1 MTLLSSDNIV
11 RKEEVKKLVF
21 FVALPMTKF
30 RALTM
35 MNWVKNRRVFTI
47 CLEAMAKLRKKE
59 AGAVLLVFTTSC
71 WWLRERVDFPDL
83 LPHCQY
89 QDCNTLTTFKTNCKT
104 ICKTNRKIPHC
115 QECKTTNHWRD
126 SVKWKSTDTSD
137 ILTQFILGLK
147 NKTKQQPTREII
159 VVPAPL
165 GAIDP
170 RIVRATTE

>member
-11 RKEEVKKLVF
+11 WKEEVNKLVF

-47 CLEAMAKLRKKE
+47 CLEAMATLRKKE
-59 AGAVLLVFTTSC
+59 AGVVFLVFTTSC

-89 QDCNTLTTFKTNCKT
+89 QDCNTLTRFRTF
-104 ICKTNRKIPHC
+104 CKTNRKIPNC
-115 QECKTTNHWRD
+115 QECNTSNYWRD
-126 SVKWKSTDTSD
+126 SMQWKSTDTSD
-137 ILTQFILGLK
+137 IFTQFILGLK

-159 VVPAPL
+159 VALAPL
-165 GAIDP
+165 GAIEP
-170 RIVRATTE
+170 RIVRATAG

>member
-1 MTLLSSDNIV
+1 
-11 RKEEVKKLVF
+11 
-21 FVALPMTKF
+21 
-30 RALTM
+30 
-35 MNWVKNRRVFTI
+35 MNWVRKGRVLTI
-47 CLEAMAKLRKKE
+47 RLEAMAKLRKKE
-59 AGAVLLVFTTSC
+59 AGVGVVLLVFTTSC

-89 QDCNTLTTFKTNCKT
+89 QDCNTLTRFRT
-104 ICKTNRKIPHC
+104 ICKIPYFQDWNTLTRFRTIYKTNRKIPHC

-126 SVKWKSTDTSD
+126 SVQWKSTDTSD

-170 RIVRATTE
+170 RIVRATAG